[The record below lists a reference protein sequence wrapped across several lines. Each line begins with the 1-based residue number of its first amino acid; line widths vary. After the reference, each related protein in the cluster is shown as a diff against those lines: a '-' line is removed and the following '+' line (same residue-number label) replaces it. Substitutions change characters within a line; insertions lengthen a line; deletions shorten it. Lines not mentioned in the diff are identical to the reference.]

1 MSSVSPPHDRSGN
14 ETFKSSIRGLADE
27 KFSQVR
33 RTVGGTGVVM
43 KVLAELTDSTGTLV
57 LILVLFHVWD

>member
-1 MSSVSPPHDRSGN
+1 MV
-14 ETFKSSIRGLADE
+14 DE

-43 KVLAELTDSTGTLV
+43 KVPTELTGYTSTM
-57 LILVLFHVWD
+57 VLFHVWG